1 MRYATTRVFGLR
13 GRRRRATVL
22 ALLVQVLL
30 VALSLTNPSPARA
43 DAEKVTVGVY
53 VNDIQDITLATN
65 SYTADIYL
73 WLRWRNPAID
83 PSESL
88 EAMNPYGG
96 GVTLERLY
104 DKPQD
109 MPDGSKYMAF
119 RGQGDFGTKMN
130 LKKYPFDVQKLTLEF
145 EDSESDASKLH
156 FVPDTTP
163 IAIDPDI
170 AIPGYVVSAPTLA
183 VTEHQYPTN
192 FGDISSDAAAKY
204 SRVTATIPVKREVLP
219 LAVKIM
225 LPIVIVVL
233 LTSLIYVLPARLEEA
248 RAGIAVTAMLTLMA
262 LQWTVTSNL
271 PNVGYLMMIDI
282 VYIISM
288 VYILLAMA
296 YSVYSSRRSLHE
308 QEQASTLRLDRRVG
322 SASLAVYGVLLV
334 GIVLLYLR

>member
-1 MRYATTRVFGLR
+1 MLFAEAKPF
-13 GRRRRATVL
+13 RRRWATAL
-22 ALLVQVLL
+22 ALVVYLTLT
-30 VALSLTNPSPARA
+30 ALSVTMPSPARA
-43 DAEKVTVGVY
+43 DDEPEKVTVGVY
-53 VNDIQDITLATN
+53 VNDVQDITLATN

-73 WLRWRNPAID
+73 WLRWRNSKID
-83 PSESL
+83 PSESI

-119 RGQGDFGTKMN
+119 RGQGAFGTKMN
-130 LKKYPFDVQKLTLEF
+130 LKKYPFDVQNLTLEF
-145 EDSESDASKLH
+145 EDSESDAGRVQ

-170 AIPGYVVSAPTLA
+170 AIPGYVVSPPTLA

-192 FGDISSDAAAKY
+192 FGDISSDSAAKY
-204 SRVTATIPVKREVLP
+204 SRVTVTVPVTREVLP

-225 LPIVIVVL
+225 LPIVIVIL

-282 VYIISM
+282 IYIVSM
-288 VYILLAMA
+288 IYILIAMA
-296 YSVYSSRRSLHE
+296 YSVYGSRRSLHE
-308 QEQASTLRLDRRVG
+308 REQASTLRLDRRVG
-322 SASLAVYGVLLV
+322 LASLAIYAVLLV
-334 GIVLLYLR
+334 AMVLLYLR